1 MDSARRITRSKQ
13 LKAGEFLRLVAH
25 ELRWRLLRELAR
37 SDRRVNELV
46 ELVRERPNL
55 VSYHLGLLRKSRI
68 VSDRRSS
75 ADARD
80 VYYRLDLER
89 LRNGL
94 LRSAE
99 ALHPGLEGGLD
110 PDGPSGVVEVQPDA
124 KKPLVRVLFLC
135 TGNSARSQ
143 MAEAILRHL
152 GAGAIYV
159 QSAGTEPRGVNPM
172 AVRAIRDSFNIDISH
187 QRSKHLEE
195 FLDQKFDYV
204 ITLCDHAREQC
215 PIFPGDPERIHWS
228 FPDPAAV
235 EGEEPRY
242 AAFRRTASELTTRIH
257 FLIAMIER
265 KQKGTIRPR

>member
-80 VYYRLDLER
+80 VYYSLELER
-89 LRNGL
+89 FRHSL

-99 ALHPGLEGGLD
+99 AVHPGLEGGLD
-110 PDGPSGVVEVQPDA
+110 PDGTTEVIELQRKA
-124 KKPLVRVLFLC
+124 NKPIARVLFLC

-152 GAGAIYV
+152 GDGAIEV

-172 AVRAIRDSFNIDISH
+172 AVRAIGESFKIDISH
-187 QRSKHLEE
+187 HRSKHLEE
-195 FLDQKFDYV
+195 FLNQKFDYG
-204 ITLCDHAREQC
+204 ITLCDRAREQC

-235 EGEEPRY
+235 EGEEARY
-242 AAFRRTASELTTRIH
+242 AAFRRTASELTTRIR

-265 KQKGTIRPR
+265 KQKGTRR